1 MRKNSQKSML
11 ASFHYNPKGS
21 NAINDPSEHFDY
33 FYKII
38 LIGDL
43 KVGKTNL
50 LLRLTKDN
58 YEPESKATFGVEFE
72 TKTT

>member
-1 MRKNSQKSML
+1 ML

-50 LLRLTKDN
+50 LLRLTRDN